1 MTWAIRRQSVIGLAT
16 VALLV
21 GWIGLWGSAAS
32 LAGAVIAQGQIEP
45 QSRAQII
52 QHPDGGVVAHI
63 AVRDG
68 NPVAAG
74 DVLLTLDGS
83 ELGSEHAVLTSQL
96 TELEA
101 RSARLMAEQLGG
113 KDVVF
118 PDSLAS
124 AAIADKS
131 VAAILTGQRALFEAG
146 KTTYT
151 ETVNSLREQ
160 QRQKVSEIEGVTAQ
174 SVALAEQLEL
184 IEAELVDLGT
194 LRAKQLVGA
203 PRVAEMKR
211 ARAGIV
217 GEKAATEASIA
228 ASHGQ
233 IAQLD
238 AEVLRLTST
247 RQQEA
252 VRERR
257 DVENSIAEL
266 SERRRALEVRIGRL
280 GLRSPVDGI
289 VHGLQIHTI
298 GAVIRP
304 ADPILHV
311 IPGED
316 VLTVTAKIDAA
327 DVDSVF
333 AGQQAVLRFPN
344 FNARTTPELTA
355 SVLRVS
361 ADVVT
366 DQRTGAQFYTAE
378 LIPAQDQL
386 ALLEGKDLLPGMPV
400 EVYIQTGLRSPLSYL
415 LRPFLDYT
423 ERAFRD

>member
-1 MTWAIRRQSVIGLAT
+1 MTWPIRKQSIAGLAT
-16 VALLV
+16 VAALV
-21 GWIGLWGSAAS
+21 TWLGLWGSAAS
-32 LAGAVIAQGQIEP
+32 LAGAVIAEGQIEP

-52 QHPDGGVVAHI
+52 QHPDGGVVSHI
-63 AVRDG
+63 VVRDG
-68 NPVAAG
+68 SSVEAG

-83 ELGSEHAVLTSQL
+83 ELGSEHAVLSNQL
-96 TELEA
+96 NELEA
-101 RSARLMAEQLGG
+101 RSARLMAEQLGENE
-113 KDVVF
+113 VAF
-118 PDSLAS
+118 PQTLAS
-124 AAIADKS
+124 AAIADAS
-131 VAAILTGQRALFEAG
+131 VTAILAGQRALFEAG

-151 ETVNSLREQ
+151 ETINSLREQ
-160 QRQKVSEIEGVTAQ
+160 QRQKVSEIEGLTAQ
-174 SVALAEQLEL
+174 SLALTEQLEL
-184 IEAELVDLGT
+184 IEAELADLDT

-211 ARAGIV
+211 ARARII
-217 GEKAATEASIA
+217 GEKGATVASIA

-252 VRERR
+252 VSERR
-257 DVENSIAEL
+257 DVENRIAEL
-266 SERRRALEVRIGRL
+266 SERRRALDVRIGRL
-280 GLRSPVDGI
+280 ALRSPVDGI
-289 VHGLQIHTI
+289 VHGLQIHTL

-311 IPGED
+311 VPGED
-316 VLTVTAKIDAA
+316 VLTVTTKINTA

-333 AGQQAVLRFPN
+333 AGQAAVLRFPN
-344 FNARTTPELTA
+344 FNARTTPELSA

-378 LIPAQDQL
+378 VIPAQDQL
-386 ALLEGKDLLPGMPV
+386 ARLEGKDLLPGMPV
-400 EVYIQTGLRSPLSYL
+400 EVYIQTGARSPLSYL